1 MAHFES
7 VGNFVTLAP
16 GGTHYWD
23 FWFSPIED
31 VGAALATPNINDG
44 FIGVHLTT
52 SDLGQRTVPSR
63 DTGEDAVPR
72 IRYTVTVRN
81 AGTVSVS
88 YNLDLGH
95 FQ

>member
-1 MAHFES
+1 MAHIPN
-7 VGNFVTLAP
+7 VGNPVTLAP

-23 FWFSPIED
+23 FWFTPIAD
-31 VGAALATPNINDG
+31 VGAALATPNILDST
-44 FIGVHLTT
+44 ISIHLVT
-52 SDLGQRTVPSR
+52 SDLGVRTVQSR
-63 DTGEDAVPR
+63 TGGGAE

-81 AGTVSVS
+81 TGTLPVL